1 MTQQR
6 RVILEELRKV
16 ASHPTADQ
24 IYEMV
29 RRRLPRVSLG
39 TVYRNL
45 EVLSEQGVIR
55 TLEWGGMPR
64 RFDGNPGTHYHV
76 RCVRCGRA
84 EDVDVRPLSGIEEAA
99 RSVSDYQVIGHRVE
113 VMGICP
119 QCRGEAQ
126 QRGKQP

>member
-1 MTQQR
+1 MT
-6 RVILEELRKV
+6 
-16 ASHPTADQ
+16 SHPTADQ

-45 EVLSEQGVIR
+45 EVLSERGVIR
-55 TLEWGGMPR
+55 TLEWSGMPR

-84 EDVDVRPLSGIEEAA
+84 EDVDVRPLSVIEEAA